1 MTRTDANNLKPLHLV
16 PFTCLGILCALLGAA
31 WVDSRGGPVEL
42 EHELGHDMGGIDP
55 DRVAAE
61 PVTNG
66 IAWTGLT
73 ELDER
78 AGVLWEIGR
87 RSDGVVCWRAV
98 P

>member
-16 PFTCLGILCALLGAA
+16 PFTCLGILCAMLAAA
-31 WVDSRGGPVEL
+31 WVESRGGPVYL
-42 EHELGHDMGGIDP
+42 EHDVAAFDP